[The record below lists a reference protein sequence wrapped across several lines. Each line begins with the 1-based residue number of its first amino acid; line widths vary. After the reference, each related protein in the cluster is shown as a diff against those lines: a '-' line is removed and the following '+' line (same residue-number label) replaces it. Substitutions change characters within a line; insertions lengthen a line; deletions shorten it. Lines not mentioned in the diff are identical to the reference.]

1 MKSVY
6 ISLLFALSLEAQFFL
21 NAESMH
27 NKNTYKLETQDVVF
41 SKDSIRFTFK
51 TDKNDVLRIY
61 YDNKGSLEEIYSKQ
75 LSKDQIYTFPES
87 KKWIVLNDDI
97 GIERFIFK
105 LSNEKKVFEL
115 NHIAKIAKIN
125 QGKAK
130 LDTDKKILTSTG
142 LKKIKNRTYF
152 DLTDVKS
159 NTRGPTE
166 IKVYKQLSKSVVL
179 INADGEIGSGVVI
192 SNDGK
197 VLSNWHVVKDKSS
210 VLVAFKP
217 KIGNKP
223 TKNSYYLAHVAQV
236 NIEKDLALLQ
246 LDNKNLTSNITPLK
260 LSNIE
265 GIEVGQD
272 VFSIGHPL
280 GELWTFN
287 TGLVSQIRTDY
298 TWTTSNIKHSSD
310 YIIQTQNSISRG
322 NSGGP
327 LVNENNELL
336 GINTLSKSA
345 GQNLN
350 FSISVSDIKSFLN
363 QSNDKTIQNDYLES
377 TPNFIKYNIVK
388 TKHGID
394 VKGNKISRAYVDS
407 DNNGKIDISLID
419 IHRNGKW
426 NLFYADANEN
436 NIYEEK
442 KVDRNGDGIIELI
455 YKDTNE
461 DGQWDLIGYDKNE
474 DGKIE
479 KWSSF

>member
-1 MKSVY
+1 MKLLY
-6 ISLLFALSLEAQFFL
+6 LSLLFVLSLEAQFFL
-21 NAESMH
+21 DAESIH
-27 NKNTYKLETQDVVF
+27 NNNTYILENQDIVF
-41 SKDSIRFTFK
+41 SKDSVRFAFK
-51 TDKNDVLRIY
+51 TDKNDLLKIY

-75 LSKDQIYTFPES
+75 LRKNQTYTFPEF

-97 GIERFIFK
+97 GVEKFIFK
-105 LSNEKKVFEL
+105 LSREEKIFEL
-115 NHIAKIAKIN
+115 NHIDKISKIN
-125 QGKAK
+125 QGEVKIN
-130 LDTDKKILTSTG
+130 TDKKVLTTIAFKE
-142 LKKIKNRTYF
+142 LDNRTYYN
-152 DLTDVKS
+152 LSDVKS
-159 NTRGPTE
+159 NTRGKTE
-166 IKVYKQLSKSVVL
+166 IKVYKQLSESVVL
-179 INADGEIGSGVVI
+179 IDTGGDIGSGVVI
-192 SNDGK
+192 SKDGK
-197 VLSNWHVVKDKSS
+197 VLSNWHVVKDKATA
-210 VLVAFKP
+210 LVAFKP

-223 TKNSYYLAHVAQV
+223 TKNSYYLAHVVQV

-246 LDNKNLTSNITPLK
+246 LDNKSLTSNIAPIR

-265 GIEVGQD
+265 DIEIGQD
-272 VFSIGHPL
+272 AYSIGHPL

-298 TWTTSNIKHSSD
+298 TWTTSNIKHISK

-363 QSNDKTIQNDYLES
+363 QSNNKTIQNNYLES

-388 TKHGID
+388 TKNGTD
-394 VKGNKISRAYVDS
+394 TKGNKISRAYVDS
-407 DNNGKIDISLID
+407 DKNGQIDISLID

-426 NLFYADANEN
+426 NLFYTDANEN

-442 KVDRNGDGIIELI
+442 KVDRNENGIVELI
-455 YKDTNE
+455 YKDKNE
-461 DGQWDLIGYDKNE
+461 DGQWDLIGYDKDE
-474 DGKIE
+474 DGNID
-479 KWSSF
+479 KWNNF